1 MSTMK
6 VKTYSEL
13 YETILNFNKDEFKC
27 WLEQGSGTQKGWKL
41 EASFRLFQSLE
52 CILQDWRPCS
62 GNLNLE
68 DIELMSDS
76 KKELFED
83 EDGKQK
89 FVNQGGDS
97 SDHTM
102 INRYNDKHIMGT
114 TSKNLKKIQ
123 SGKLDILQLKN
134 YLKNLEKKGYQ
145 ISYCVVISC
154 KKELEKMKDRMRKT
168 SGDIKEI
175 LNREDTIVVDITDLL
190 DAFSVF
196 KDNFSGITLNQL
208 YGIKRTPM
216 IHKCYQG
223 MSLQKLFY
231 NIINGHKR
239 LILGL
244 ICRSGKTYIMG
255 GLVDFITRGGLDQLS
270 LKKNY
275 MIITAAPGETIQ
287 QYKELFRQHSQFEN
301 VKVHELNG
309 KTAKKLS
316 KTINF
321 NEVNVI
327 ICSDMYLKNTTSV
340 EYNEEREN
348 NKKAFK
354 KMNWLKD
361 QCGVIFYDECHK
373 GGTTF
378 LSQGIME
385 FYGSQAIN
393 IYTTAT
399 YEKPLN
405 AYDCPVITRD
415 FEDIMLCK
423 NINNP
428 FHQERFVKKHGE
440 FGLWMINNY
449 SEETIIRENEEFPEM
464 CILTNRLTEKYLQQ
478 VIDYYKRNPD
488 RLEGL
493 SMTGMFLLK
502 NSYDDN
508 GVRSVKAKFQK
519 PKFVLDL
526 FYNIYGKR
534 DNSILGFDPKYE
546 DNMMSRFK
554 KISQQRGSRFLAEED
569 VLVTMVFLPPKDIN
583 KTSIALKKLLEKY
596 NVVPNSEIV
605 IINSKVNT
613 ASQAKKE
620 VQKAVKDAR
629 KINNDPDTDDDEMIR
644 NILVLACG
652 QCSLGVTI
660 NECDMVLLLN
670 DSKSNDDNFQKMM
683 RSMTPGEGKKIGCV
697 VDFNIQRVVKETI
710 INYALTLTPD
720 KHPREAVK
728 YLLES
733 RVFNVNPDDWEI
745 SMGKSEDKINKICE
759 DFYEL
764 YSNDISQI
772 KTLVS
777 KLKFKKDT
785 SGKYQ
790 DLYNHFNYVDSKK
803 KPSKE
808 EKEDTEGLKSGV
820 VKVDHESAE
829 SKSSTGNKKEEKNI
843 NIYDLIR
850 HLIPLVLLV
859 SIKDEE
865 TNLSLIWNNILKN
878 EKLFE
883 LVYKQIQSWWGKDIE
898 DNKLKELMRVYITE
912 RMDKSQEQ
920 IWRTMKEVFL
930 KAKNNR
936 KNLSKLIDDYLIPQ
950 EMEKK
955 KNAEFSTPYKERRE
969 MLDLLPKSFWTSVKK
984 VFEPCSGKGGFLIDI
999 VDLFMDGLKST
1010 YEDEEERYRVIVEDC
1025 LYFSDINDLNIFIC
1039 KLLIDPENKYNLNY
1053 NYGDTLELDITKTTE
1068 NWKGVSHFDAVIGN
1082 PPYNIPKEKKRTGGY
1097 GGTTLWDKFVK
1108 YSIDKCLIDDGK
1120 LVFIHPPSWR
1130 KPEHDLWEKMT
1141 TENTII
1147 TLKCFTEKQGKEMFG
1162 CGVTVDYYL
1171 LEKTQ
1176 KKVRTKIIAQDGKT
1190 YNEDLT
1196 EWKFLPSG
1204 EIDKIKK
1211 ILAKKE
1217 DQNLNVMYSSSI
1229 YDTRRHRMSVMKK
1242 TEKNNIESYYDRS
1255 INEGYDKKC
1264 IHSMTQKGIGFRM
1277 CNEDAGQFGTKKVI
1291 LSFGRYQ
1298 YPYNDYEGEY
1308 GMTQVTYGLEID
1320 NQEEGDRMCEA
1331 INTDE
1336 FKSIIKY
1343 TKWTVFHTDWRMF
1356 KYFKKDFW
1364 REFVNVDEN

>member
-6 VKTYSEL
+6 VKTYSQL
-13 YETILNFNKDEFKC
+13 YTTILNLNKDEFKC
-27 WLEQGSGTQKGWKL
+27 WLEHGSGTEKGWKL

-68 DIELMSDS
+68 DIELMSNI
-76 KKELFED
+76 KELFEN
-83 EDGKQK
+83 EDGSHVKIR
-89 FVNQGGDS
+89 QGGDS

-102 INRYNDKHIMGT
+102 INRSNDKRIMGT
-114 TSKNLKKIQ
+114 TSKSLKKIQ

-134 YLKNLEKKGYQ
+134 YLKKQEKKGYQ
-145 ISYCVVISC
+145 ISYCIVISC

-175 LNREDTIVVDITDLL
+175 LDREDTIVVDITDLL

-196 KDNFSGITLNQL
+196 NHEFSGITLNQL

-223 MSLQKLFY
+223 MSLQKLIY
-231 NIINGHKR
+231 NIRNGHKR

-255 GLVDFITRGGLDQLS
+255 GLVDFITRGEPDHLS

-287 QYKELFRQHSQFEN
+287 QYKELFRQYSQFEN

-309 KTAKKLS
+309 KTAEDMK

-340 EYNEEREN
+340 EYNEELEKD
-348 NKKAFK
+348 KKAFK
-354 KMNWLKD
+354 KMKWLKD

-385 FYGSQAIN
+385 YYGQQAIN

-428 FHQERFVKKHGE
+428 IHRERFVKKHGE
-440 FGLWMINNY
+440 FGSWMINNY
-449 SEETIIRENEEFPEM
+449 SEETIIRENEEFPEE
-464 CILTNRLTEKYLQQ
+464 CVLTNRFTREFLQKANNM
-478 VIDYYKRNPD
+478 YKLNP
-488 RLEGL
+488 EQQAGF
-493 SMTGMFLLK
+493 SMTVVFLLQ
-502 NSYDDN
+502 NSYDNN
-508 GVRSVKAKFQK
+508 GVRSAKAKFQR
-519 PKFVLDL
+519 PKVVLDL
-526 FYNIYGKR
+526 FSNIYGKR
-534 DNSILGFDPKYE
+534 KNNILGYDPIYK
-546 DNMMSRFK
+546 DNMMSRFE
-554 KISQQRGSRFLAEED
+554 KIAQQRGSRFLAKED
-569 VLVTMVFLPPKDIN
+569 VLVTMVFLPPRDIN

-596 NVVPNSEIV
+596 NVVPNSKIV
-605 IINSKVNT
+605 IINSTVNT
-613 ASQAKKE
+613 SSQAKRE
-620 VQKAVKDAR
+620 VQRAVKDAR
-629 KINNDPDTDDDEMIR
+629 KKNNDPDTDDDEKIR

-683 RSMTPGEGKKIGCV
+683 RCMTPGPSKKIGCI

-710 INYALTLTPD
+710 INYALSLRPD
-720 KHPREAVK
+720 KHPKEAVK

-733 RVFNVNPDDWEI
+733 HVFNVNPDDWET
-745 SMGKSEDKINKICE
+745 SMGKSENTINKICE
-759 DFYEL
+759 DFYEI

-785 SGKYQ
+785 GGKYQ
-790 DLYNHFNYVDSKK
+790 DLYNHFHYVDSKK
-803 KPSKE
+803 TPN
-808 EKEDTEGLKSGV
+808 KEDTEGLKSGV
-820 VKVDHESAE
+820 VRVDHESKE
-829 SKSSTGNKKEEKNI
+829 SKPSTSNKKEEKNI
-843 NIYDLIR
+843 NMFDLIR

-859 SIKDEE
+859 SISLKDEE
-865 TNLSLIWNNILKN
+865 TELSEIWNSILN
-878 EKLFE
+878 DENLFK
-883 LVYKQIQSWWGKDIE
+883 LVYEQIKSWWGQHIDE
-898 DNKLKELMRVYITE
+898 NKLKQLMVIYIKE
-912 RMDKSQEQ
+912 SMDKSQQQ

-999 VDLFMDGLKST
+999 IDLFMDGLKST
-1010 YEDEEERYRVIVEDC
+1010 YEDEQERYRVIVEDC

-1039 KLLIDPENKYNLNY
+1039 KLLIDPKF
-1053 NYGDTLELDITKTTE
+1053 T
-1068 NWKGVSHFDAVIGN
+1068 GVMAA
-1082 PPYNIPKEKKRTGGY
+1082 
-1097 GGTTLWDKFVK
+1097 
-1108 YSIDKCLIDDGK
+1108 
-1120 LVFIHPPSWR
+1120 
-1130 KPEHDLWEKMT
+1130 
-1141 TENTII
+1141 
-1147 TLKCFTEKQGKEMFG
+1147 
-1162 CGVTVDYYL
+1162 
-1171 LEKTQ
+1171 
-1176 KKVRTKIIAQDGKT
+1176 KI
-1190 YNEDLT
+1190 
-1196 EWKFLPSG
+1196 F
-1204 EIDKIKK
+1204 
-1211 ILAKKE
+1211 
-1217 DQNLNVMYSSSI
+1217 
-1229 YDTRRHRMSVMKK
+1229 
-1242 TEKNNIESYYDRS
+1242 
-1255 INEGYDKKC
+1255 
-1264 IHSMTQKGIGFRM
+1264 
-1277 CNEDAGQFGTKKVI
+1277 
-1291 LSFGRYQ
+1291 
-1298 YPYNDYEGEY
+1298 
-1308 GMTQVTYGLEID
+1308 
-1320 NQEEGDRMCEA
+1320 
-1331 INTDE
+1331 
-1336 FKSIIKY
+1336 
-1343 TKWTVFHTDWRMF
+1343 
-1356 KYFKKDFW
+1356 
-1364 REFVNVDEN
+1364 